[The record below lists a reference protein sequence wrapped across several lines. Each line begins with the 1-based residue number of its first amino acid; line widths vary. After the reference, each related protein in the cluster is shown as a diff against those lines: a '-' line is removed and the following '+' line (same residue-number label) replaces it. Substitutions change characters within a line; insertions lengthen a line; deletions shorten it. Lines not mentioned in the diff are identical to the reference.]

1 VSRDA
6 GKSRFSNE
14 LRLVIC
20 ECFAFDDAQ
29 IDIPGDGVHDGVWCS
44 PFALVLVLATN
55 LLSKDVDHT
64 ESRTSGLTDYFDE
77 LTSANRTAPVRDQ
90 GGLFMSRLSRRGVLR
105 GSFSVMTAGTLARP
119 FIANAAAKT
128 ATVWWTQGFVPE
140 EDASFRQMIAEYEK
154 ASGNK
159 IDYSLIPF
167 APLTQKIIAAL
178 TSGDVPDVIST
189 DNASIVP
196 QSAWSDK
203 LVDLTEV
210 VETQKAHYH
219 PTAYLAAQ
227 YYNSVTKKRSFYY
240 APYKTAVFPI
250 HIWNSL
256 VEKADHKLADAPKT
270 WDAFWDFFK
279 PMQQKLRD
287 RGMRGIYALGLQPTT
302 TGPADGNNIFHAFM
316 IAYGGNGIV
325 TQDGV
330 PHLDDPQVKQAV
342 TEALTYITTA
352 FKEGYVPP
360 GALSWSD
367 ADDNNAFHAK
377 QIIMDLDGTIS
388 TELALY
394 HKREQY
400 DDIVT
405 MGMPLDNEGKP
416 IPAQLAVLGGFVPK
430 GANNIEVAK
439 DFLRYMI
446 QPNVV
451 NGYLKAGLGRFL
463 PAMPKLVQDD
473 PFWLDPK
480 DQHRAAYGR
489 QGLLSPTVPNYP
501 VYNPGYSEVDAQQ
514 IWGAAAADV
523 IKEGMTSQQA
533 AEKALKRI
541 GQILAKYPIAAS

>member
-1 VSRDA
+1 
-6 GKSRFSNE
+6 
-14 LRLVIC
+14 
-20 ECFAFDDAQ
+20 
-29 IDIPGDGVHDGVWCS
+29 
-44 PFALVLVLATN
+44 
-55 LLSKDVDHT
+55 
-64 ESRTSGLTDYFDE
+64 
-77 LTSANRTAPVRDQ
+77 
-90 GGLFMSRLSRRGVLR
+90 MSRMSRRGVLR
-105 GSFSVMTAGTLARP
+105 GSFGAMAAGTLARP
-119 FIANAAAKT
+119 FIAKAAAKT
-128 ATVWWTQGFVPE
+128 ATVWWTQGFIPE
-140 EDASFRQMIAEYEK
+140 EDASFRQMVAEYEK

-159 IDYSLIPF
+159 IDHSLIPF

-189 DNASIVP
+189 DNAPIVP
-196 QSAWSDK
+196 QFAWNDK

-256 VEKADHKLADAPKT
+256 VEKAGYKLADAPKT

-287 RGMRGIYALGLQPTT
+287 KGMRGIYALGLQATT
-302 TGPADGNNIFHAFM
+302 AGPVDGNIIFHAFM
-316 IAYGGNGIV
+316 IAYGGTDIV
-325 TQDGV
+325 TPDGK
-330 PHLDDPQVKQAV
+330 PHLDDPQVKEAV
-342 TEALTYITTA
+342 TKALTYITTA

-388 TELALY
+388 TELALH

-405 MGMPLDNEGKP
+405 MGMPLDNTGKP
-416 IPAQLAVLGGFVPK
+416 IRAQLGVVGGFVPK
-430 GANNIEVAK
+430 GAKNIEVAK
-439 DFLRYMI
+439 DFLKYMI

-463 PAMPKLVQDD
+463 PAMPKLAQDD

-480 DQHRAAYGR
+480 DQHRSAYAH
-489 QGLLSPTVPNYP
+489 QGLLSPTVPLYS
-501 VYNPGYSEVDAQQ
+501 VYNPGYSEAETQQ
-514 IWGAAAADV
+514 IWGTAAADV
-523 IKEGMTSQQA
+523 IKEGMRPQQA
-533 AEKALKRI
+533 AEKALNRI
-541 GQILAKYPIAAS
+541 GEIFAKYPIAAS